1 MLNRFDRKLKRKI
14 QQNPVEIP
22 EDITKAVNQ
31 TLAGLSQKERRAP
44 LRFRPRSAL
53 ITAAALAAVT
63 LLILPN
69 INANI
74 AHAMEQLP
82 VIGAIV
88 RVVTIREYSDQSD
101 YHDLTAEIPS
111 VEVDGNSSAEDAA
124 RYINASVEELTE
136 TLIASFYKDA
146 EQLGI
151 QAHTAMRISYD
162 ILTNNDAWF
171 TLKLNLHFASGSSN
185 TSYKLYHIDKKSG
198 KIVQLSDL
206 FAENSDYVSAISTD
220 IRRQMSEQMQQ
231 NEDLVYWLD
240 AEYPEWNF
248 STIQDNQNF
257 YFAENGNIVIL
268 FDKYEV
274 SPGFMGT
281 PKIEIS
287 KEVYAHFLKDEYK

>member
-14 QQNPVEIP
+14 QQNPVAIP
-22 EDITKAVNQ
+22 EDITEAVNQ
-31 TLAGLSQKERRAP
+31 TLTGLSQKERRAP
-44 LRFRPRSAL
+44 RRLRPRSAL

-63 LLILPN
+63 FLILPN
-69 INANI
+69 LNANI

-111 VEVDGNSSAEDAA
+111 VKIEGNASAEDAA
-124 RYINASVEELTE
+124 GYINASVEELTDA
-136 TLIASFYKDA
+136 LIASFYEDA

-151 QAHTAMRISYD
+151 QAHTAMHISYEVQK
-162 ILTNNDAWF
+162 NNDAWF

-185 TSYKLYHIDKKSG
+185 TSYKLYHIDKQSG

-206 FAENSDYVSAISTD
+206 FVENSEYISAISKD
-220 IRRQMSEQMQQ
+220 IQRQMAEQMRQDK
-231 NEDLVYWLD
+231 DLMYWLD

-274 SPGFMGT
+274 SPGYMGT
-281 PKIEIS
+281 PEFEIP
-287 KEVYAHFLKDEYK
+287 KEVYAHFLKDEYE

>member
-220 IRRQMSEQMQQ
+220 IRRQMAEQMQQ

-281 PKIEIS
+281 PKFEIS

>member
-281 PKIEIS
+281 PKFEIP